1 MIPFEYVP
9 ENLYE
14 LYNIV
19 GAELFTKIVDV
30 HGGEMLYIPKR
41 STMERKKKH
50 ESIRKEYDG
59 TNISHLAMKYGYTE
73 RTVQNILYE
82 GDSK

>member
-1 MIPFEYVP
+1 MIPFELVP

-14 LYNIV
+14 LYHLV
-19 GAELFTKIVDV
+19 GAELFTKIVDAY
-30 HGGEMLYIPKR
+30 GGETLYIPKLA
-41 STMERKKKH
+41 SMERKKKH

-59 TNISHLAMKYGYTE
+59 TNISHLAMKYDYTE
-73 RTVQNILYE
+73 RTVREILFE